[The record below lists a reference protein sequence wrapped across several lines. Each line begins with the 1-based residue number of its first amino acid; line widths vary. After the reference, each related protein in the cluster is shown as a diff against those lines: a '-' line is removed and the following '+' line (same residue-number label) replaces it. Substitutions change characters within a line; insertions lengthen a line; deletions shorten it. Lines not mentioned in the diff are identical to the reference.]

1 MTAIEQSP
9 QTKTP
14 ILKLEQVE
22 VVYNKLATAIT
33 GVSVEVA
40 AGGITAVLGTNG
52 AGKTTTL
59 KAVSG
64 FLSSDNADITDGH
77 ILLDGDDITGMAP
90 HQVARGGIAL
100 VPERDKVFDTL
111 TVLDN
116 LKASARVA
124 DGVEDAFDAFPRL
137 RAVEQNLAGYL
148 SGGEKQMLA
157 MAMALSTGPSLL
169 LVDELS
175 LGLAPLIVTSLL
187 QDLRRVQRARG
198 ISVLLVEQNAL
209 AALDVADYGY
219 VIEDGRIVFDGTPE
233 QLLEHGDIKE
243 FYLGTNDAEAARRSY
258 RDVRQ
263 YRRKRRWWG

>member
-1 MTAIEQSP
+1 MNAANPASTSR
-9 QTKTP
+9 TP
-14 ILKLEQVE
+14 ILELEQVE
-22 VVYNKLATAIT
+22 VVYNRLATAIT
-33 GVSVEVA
+33 GVTVEVT

-59 KAVSG
+59 KAISG
-64 FLSSDNADITDGH
+64 FLSADNADIVDGR
-77 ILLDGDDITGMAP
+77 ILLNGDDITGMAP
-90 HQVARGGIAL
+90 HRVAREGIAL

-116 LKASARVA
+116 LRASARVP
-124 DGVEDAFDAFPRL
+124 DGVEDAFEAFPRL
-137 RAVEQNLAGYL
+137 KAVEQALAGYL

-157 MAMALSTGPSLL
+157 MAMALSTGPGLL

-175 LGLAPLIVTSLL
+175 LGLAPMIVSTLL
-187 QDLRRVQRARG
+187 HDLRRVQRSRG

-209 AALDVADYGY
+209 AALEVADYGY
-219 VIEDGRIVFDGTPE
+219 VIEDGRIVFDGTPS
-233 QLLEHGDIKE
+233 QLLDHGDIKE
-243 FYLGTNDAEAARRSY
+243 FYLGTGSADLARRSY

>member
-1 MTAIEQSP
+1 MNTAAPASSER
-9 QTKTP
+9 TP
-14 ILKLEQVE
+14 ILQLQQVE
-22 VVYNKLATAIT
+22 VVYNRLATAIT
-33 GVSVEVA
+33 GVTVEVM

-59 KAVSG
+59 KAISG
-64 FLSSDNADITDGH
+64 FLSADNADIIDGR
-77 ILLDGDDITGMAP
+77 ILLNGGDITGMAP
-90 HQVARGGIAL
+90 HRVARAGIAL

-116 LKASARVA
+116 LKASARLA

-137 RAVEQNLAGYL
+137 KAVEQNLAGYL

-175 LGLAPLIVTSLL
+175 LGLAPMVVTTLL
-187 QDLRRVQRARG
+187 QDLRRVQQSRG

-209 AALDVADYGY
+209 AALEVADYGY
-219 VIEDGRIVFDGTPE
+219 VIEDGKIVFDGTPA

-243 FYLGTNDAEAARRSY
+243 FYLGTGTDVARRSY